1 MNSDYIREMG
11 RLMLGYLPAAYRED
25 AESEEFLERFLGIF
39 GSEIMKNEELIG
51 QIPRYFD
58 PMELTADEDDFLR
71 WLAGWLSLDL
81 FDQYSSKN
89 RDYLLKAAEFYRK
102 KGTEAGLVSM
112 LEFFTDRKVVLTK
125 DKSST
130 VFRSYHKSLVDRYH
144 PISLVIDTNDKDLIG
159 KMGTKDDT
167 VHYIYDGGSGDSGD
181 SFHTVDIYLEARQQT
196 PSDEANKE
204 KEILM
209 KLLEPFLPALMK
221 VNILEI

>member
-39 GSEIMKNEELIG
+39 GAEIMKNEELIG

-58 PMELTADEDDFLR
+58 PMELTADEEDFLR
-71 WLAGWLSLDL
+71 WLAGCLSLDL

-89 RDYLLKAAEFYRK
+89 RDYLLKAAEFYRI
-102 KGTEAGLVSM
+102 KGTEVGLVSM
-112 LEFFTDRKVVLTK
+112 LEFFTDRKVIRIK

-130 VFRSYHKSLVDRYH
+130 VFRSYHKSLVDKYH
-144 PISLVIDTNDKDLIG
+144 PVSLVIDTNDKGLIG

-167 VHYIYDGGSGDSGD
+167 VHYIYDGGSADRGD

-196 PSDEANKE
+196 PSEEANKE
-204 KEILM
+204 TEILM

-221 VNILEI
+221 VNILEL